1 MPPQTETGTMRHH
14 KQRQAQTQTQYGSL
28 TGLQGGAQFV
38 RRTYIVLV
46 EVVYGL
52 TRKMF
57 TSVHNQLGIC
67 CLGAV
72 CVNLA

>member
-1 MPPQTETGTMRHH
+1 MRHH

-46 EVVYGL
+46 EVMHGL

-57 TSVHNQLGIC
+57 TTVHSQLSIC

>member
-1 MPPQTETGTMRHH
+1 MRHH
-14 KQRQAQTQTQYGSL
+14 KQRQAQYGSL

-38 RRTYIVLV
+38 RLTYIVLV
-46 EVVYGL
+46 EVMHGL

-57 TSVHNQLGIC
+57 TTVHSQLSIC